1 LKPLLLT
8 VVQGSTLGESP
19 PYSLTEIHRF
29 IKECMQA
36 IGTPVSH
43 AEALATCLTEAD
55 YRGHYCEGLNQLG
68 EILFEKKLS
77 KKHVLAET
85 YIDEIREGGCNKD
98 AVPHILKETPV
109 TAWVD
114 GNNGLGVVVG
124 NFCMNLAIKKAKAS
138 GIGWVVAKGEDKIS
152 SSC

>member
-1 LKPLLLT
+1 LLNL
-8 VVQGSTLGESP
+8 
-19 PYSLTEIHRF
+19 SLLNAKFLATEILTANQNIF
-29 IKECMQA
+29 IKNV
-36 IGTPVSH
+36 IGSVSH

-77 KKHVLAET
+77 KKHFLAET

-152 SSC
+152 PSC